1 MFNDHTNIIET
12 DIEKMMKESFLQ
24 YSMSVICSRA
34 LPDVRDGLKPVHRR
48 ILYTMYENGL
58 YPEKP
63 YRKCA
68 DTVGSV
74 LGKYHPHGDASVYD
88 ALVRMA
94 QTFSLRYPMIDGQ
107 GNFGSIDGDPPAAY
121 RYTEAKMA
129 KISMNMLTDIGKE
142 TVDYQSNYDDRL
154 KEPVVLPSRFPQLL
168 CNGSV
173 GIAVGMATN
182 IPPHNLG
189 EVIDAM
195 KLMVRDPDCTLD
207 ELKKQNEELTS
218 KVAELSEAQK
228 TAERLEGLVGLQST
242 YNLKSTAA
250 RIVGASGDAWTSTVT
265 IDKGSADGL
274 TINMPVTSSAGVIG
288 QIIEVSA
295 KTSTVRLI
303 GDENS
308 GVSAMVQD
316 TRAQG
321 MLQGQADGTLRLEY
335 VSVDSDVKVGDI
347 IVTSGI
353 GGVFPKGLPLG
364 TVSSVEKSANDV
376 YYTIVVRAQ
385 TTAENNEEVLVITS
399 LTDEQS
405 ASDEDVNTANSTPQG
420 TSRDAATKTKDESPD
435 DSSDTSETTDSGSS
449 E

>member
-1 MFNDHTNIIET
+1 MRPLIVFSLI
-12 DIEKMMKESFLQ
+12 
-24 YSMSVICSRA
+24 SVLLLTFYIREGEA
-34 LPDVRDGLKPVHRR
+34 GPIHAVRSGVTTITSPVRF
-48 ILYTMYENGL
+48 
-58 YPEKP
+58 
-63 YRKCA
+63 
-68 DTVGSV
+68 VGSAV
-74 LGKYHPHGDASVYD
+74 AAPFNAIGNVFSNLTASQD
-88 ALVRMA
+88 
-94 QTFSLRYPMIDGQ
+94 
-107 GNFGSIDGDPPAAY
+107 
-121 RYTEAKMA
+121 
-129 KISMNMLTDIGKE
+129 
-142 TVDYQSNYDDRL
+142 
-154 KEPVVLPSRFPQLL
+154 
-168 CNGSV
+168 
-173 GIAVGMATN
+173 
-182 IPPHNLG
+182 
-189 EVIDAM
+189 
-195 KLMVRDPDCTLD
+195 TLD

-308 GVSAMVQD
+308 G
-316 TRAQG
+316 AQG

-435 DSSDTSETTDSGSS
+435 DGSDTSETTDSGSS